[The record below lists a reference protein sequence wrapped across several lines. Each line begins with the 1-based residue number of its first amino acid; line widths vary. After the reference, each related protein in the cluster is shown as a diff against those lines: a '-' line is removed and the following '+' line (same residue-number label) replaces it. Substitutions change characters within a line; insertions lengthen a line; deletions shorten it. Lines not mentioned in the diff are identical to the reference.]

1 MPDFV
6 ARDALTEGRLRLALE
21 SSRTVE
27 GVFRAL
33 WPTNRHMLPRLRVF
47 VDFLAEQL
55 GGN

>member
-6 ARDALTEGRLRLALE
+6 ARDALTEGRLRLVLE
-21 SSRTVE
+21 SSRTVK